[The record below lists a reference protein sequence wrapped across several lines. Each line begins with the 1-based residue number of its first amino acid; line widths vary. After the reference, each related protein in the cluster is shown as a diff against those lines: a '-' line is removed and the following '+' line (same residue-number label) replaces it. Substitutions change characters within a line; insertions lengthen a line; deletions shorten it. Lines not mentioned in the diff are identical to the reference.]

1 MPFSQMFDFLFGHW
15 KMDVI
20 IALWYKICKNG
31 HVKKTDANICQ
42 FKKYSVNIIYR
53 YPKWIAAIPRR
64 GRLNCRNSVFTV
76 WATQGVRWC
85 ALQGL
90 EIMQVEILSGKE
102 LTNPPEVS
110 FELLLV
116 TAVAKRKQ
124 RDSRDSYWAPK
135 YRNTRRAMLLP
146 EQKPTERKEGKGN
159 RRLLIFWVLHTT
171 VRKVRTVNS
180 GWKGKPVRRNLR
192 RNAKKYTKR

>member
-124 RDSRDSYWAPK
+124 RDSKQHQVSDTLTKILQSWKGVEK
-135 YRNTRRAMLLP
+135 YCHIWYNPEKNGKRNTNPMVGRNDYEA
-146 EQKPTERKEGKGN
+146 EKEA
-159 RRLLIFWVLHTT
+159 RHWLY
-171 VRKVRTVNS
+171 
-180 GWKGKPVRRNLR
+180 WKNMQQHWESV
-192 RNAKKYTKR
+192 